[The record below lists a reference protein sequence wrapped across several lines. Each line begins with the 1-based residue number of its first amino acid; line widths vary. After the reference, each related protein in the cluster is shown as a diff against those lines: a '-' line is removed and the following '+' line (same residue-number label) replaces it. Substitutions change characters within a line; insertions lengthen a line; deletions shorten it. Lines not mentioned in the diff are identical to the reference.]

1 MSLVQIA
8 GLSIVEIIGDTS
20 LKYFANN
27 AGIEYL
33 FVGIAG
39 YIGVVLLLIA
49 SLEGS
54 TLLIV
59 NNGWDAISSLM
70 ESAFAYFVLGERF
83 QSWYQYAGVG
93 FIVIGLYLLKIPLK
107 KSHPLYIPSMHSSM
121 STIKPP
127 PSTK

>member
-1 MSLVQIA
+1 MSLLQIA

-33 FVGIAG
+33 FVGIVG
-39 YIGVVLLLIA
+39 YIGVVIFLIA

-54 TLLIV
+54 TLLVV
-59 NNGWDAISSLM
+59 NNGWDAISSLI
-70 ESAFAYFVLGERF
+70 ESAFAYFVLGERL
-83 QSWYQYAGVG
+83 QSWYQYAGIA

-107 KSHPLYIPSMHSSM
+107 KSHPLYIPSMHSSI
-121 STIKPP
+121 TAIQPYN
-127 PSTK
+127 STK